1 MLFAFMSLPR
11 RILTTVAITLGVIA
25 LGAFYVAP
33 VALSF
38 DAARK
43 APPAARVVP
52 TELKD
57 LSVSQVQGTKLLY
70 VGYEFEIPWND
81 LDPSQ
86 TRSVPKDHPEMV
98 ALVFRSGLHL
108 IVSAS
113 PPRMLPNESPGNGS
127 SRRRSSNRSLDAE
140 HHSRTIAFLKICTS
154 LLRKRCTA
162 GDSARVCTTANRCCS
177 C

>member
-1 MLFAFMSLPR
+1 MWLRSLFLSMRREKLPR
-11 RILTTVAITLGVIA
+11 RQ
-25 LGAFYVAP
+25 
-33 VALSF
+33 S
-38 DAARK
+38 R
-43 APPAARVVP
+43 P

-113 PPRMLPNESPGNGS
+113 PPRMLPNESAREWKLSPQKLESFFGRGTS
-127 SRRRSSNRSLDAE
+127 QSDYS
-140 HHSRTIAFLKICTS
+140 FLENLYEFTP
-154 LLRKRCTA
+154 KRCTA

>member
-1 MLFAFMSLPR
+1 MSLPR

-98 ALVFRSGLHL
+98 ALVFRSAHASKRIRPGMEALAAEARIVLWTRNITVGL
-108 IVSAS
+108 
-113 PPRMLPNESPGNGS
+113 
-127 SRRRSSNRSLDAE
+127 
-140 HHSRTIAFLKICTS
+140 
-154 LLRKRCTA
+154 
-162 GDSARVCTTANRCCS
+162 
-177 C
+177 